1 MPRPNETYALGS
13 LCPYFYRRSGARPKI
28 PRTSTTPT
36 PIPTPNQPLSSVTRS
51 VPRPIAHVRPSIS
64 LRQPDRAPVFAFF
77 NQPGPS
83 SPPAP
88 ASPPQRGVSPPVYR
102 PGTQHPSQG
111 LGLPQFHADFADLVG
126 LNRDEQTLDSDR
138 IRAEP
143 HPERATWY
151 PSVHLGVDHPVPLPD
166 PPAVV
171 PRRFPPLSPLA
182 AVSVRSYWRPLER
195 SIQRVLDHHPPG
207 SSGYLHD
214 IWRRTR
220 AFREALQ
227 RAGVLLTLP
236 EDYYDYDWY
245 GSPVHS
251 GLTTSDEDE
260 ATEDEATSDT
270 DAWPSEWDDPEEP
283 VDDNDDP
290 DHRESEPSE
299 STWTDD
305 EDTTAADPDAEP
317 PAAPDFVPSSVFVPS
332 RASASIVFDGN
343 AGTYTSVTSFPVTD
357 PVIPSLLTFADLV
370 EADRFELDDD
380 VDVSVREVPGPS
392 VWQAVPDLACHE
404 VPDFLVC
411 DDADDHWAASTP
423 PSSPSP
429 SPQPTPCPSPP
440 PARRSRSASPET
452 RRPADPFFRGTF
464 GRCRPT
470 WATPAKSR
478 PHSAPQTRVA
488 LDDECRVPIVH
499 DHIRVVYVPR
509 HFTWR
514 QVRCPHPELRRPMDH
529 GLPVESW
536 HHHSGPASDVAPAML
551 PTWPERA

>member
-1 MPRPNETYALGS
+1 MPHPNVFYALCS
-13 LCPYFYRRSGARPKI
+13 LCTYFYRRSGTRPKI
-28 PRTSTTPT
+28 PRTNPT
-36 PIPTPNQPLSSVTRS
+36 PIPSPQPRPLSSSTRS

-64 LRQPDRAPVFAFF
+64 LRQPDRAPIFALF

-83 SPPAP
+83 SPPAL
-88 ASPPQRGVSPPVYR
+88 ASPPQRGASPPVYR

-126 LNRDEQTLDSDR
+126 LNEERILDSDR

-151 PSVHLGVDHPVPLPD
+151 PSVHLGVNHPVALPD

-227 RAGVLLTLP
+227 RAGVLLPLP

-251 GLTTSDEDE
+251 GLTTD
-260 ATEDEATSDT
+260 TEDSDAVDSDT
-270 DAWPSEWDDPEEP
+270 EGVPSEWGRNEPEDDEP
-283 VDDNDDP
+283 ASADSDP
-290 DHRESEPSE
+290 GEG
-299 STWTDD
+299 TWTDD
-305 EDTTAADPDAEP
+305 EDGNGPAAESAE
-317 PAAPDFVPSSVFVPS
+317 APDFVPSAVFVPS
-332 RASASIVFDGN
+332 SASASIVFDGN
-343 AGTYTSVTSFPVTD
+343 TGTYSSVTSFPVTD
-357 PVIPSLLTFADLV
+357 PLAVTPTIADLV

-380 VDVSVREVPGPS
+380 VDVSVLE
-392 VWQAVPDLACHE
+392 VPDLLCPE
-404 VPDFLVC
+404 DFLN
-411 DDADDHWAASTP
+411 DADENWAASTP

-429 SPQPTPCPSPP
+429 SPP
-440 PARRSRSASPET
+440 PARRPRSASPEPG
-452 RRPADPFFRGTF
+452 RPADPLWRGSF

-470 WATPAKSR
+470 WSTAARSR
-478 PHSAPQTRVA
+478 SHSAPQTRVS
-488 LDDECRVPIVH
+488 LDDECRVPIIH

-509 HFTWR
+509 HVTWR
-514 QVRCPHPELRRPMDH
+514 QVRCPHPERRRPTDY
-529 GLPVESW
+529 GLPLESW
-536 HHHSGPASDVAPAML
+536 HHHSGPASAAAPAMT
-551 PTWPERA
+551 PTWPVKA